1 MAYFT
6 TLKTF
11 DYLFC
16 RIFMVLGFVL
26 VIILVFLIM
35 FFWISLTK
43 WRFSFGM
50 KYFIFVGRWYWH
62 RDTILV
68 AKGT

>member
-6 TLKTF
+6 TFKTF

-16 RIFMVLGFVL
+16 RIFIMLGFVL
-26 VIILVFLIM
+26 VIILVFLRM
-35 FFWISLTK
+35 PFWISLTR

-50 KYFIFVGRWYWH
+50 KYFSFMGRWY
-62 RDTILV
+62 L
-68 AKGT
+68 